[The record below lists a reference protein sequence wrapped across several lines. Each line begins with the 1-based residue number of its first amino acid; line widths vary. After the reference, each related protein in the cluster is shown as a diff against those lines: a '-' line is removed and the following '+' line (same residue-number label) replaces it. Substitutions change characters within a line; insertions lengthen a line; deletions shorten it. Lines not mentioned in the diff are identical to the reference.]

1 MGLFAPARKATAK
14 ARIGL
19 AGPTGSGKTF
29 TALRLARGLAGPD
42 GTIAVIDTEHGSAAL
57 YADLFGF
64 DVAVMNP
71 PYSPSK
77 YRMAIGE
84 AADAGY
90 AVLIID
96 SITHAWNGTGGV
108 LEIVDEEAKRQ
119 RGNKFAAWA
128 VGSEEWK
135 ELLDTIL
142 GAPMHAIVTMRSKME
157 YVQQENSRGKTEV
170 VKVGMAPE
178 ARDGIEYEFT
188 VVGDLDHRHSMVVSK
203 SRIAAFADRVVDKP
217 GEQVGADIRAWLT
230 EGEPDPTEQAF
241 RPAPDVTP
249 EPTSKLPPAPVEDG
263 QPASLRAVPDEG
275 DPADDAE
282 TAEPRPV
289 TTDPVAEYDALR
301 KEAFLSKAQVL
312 TLARATAT
320 KVGVA
325 PPGSY
330 HAIAGVDN
338 PEFHGRLVAAIDEAG
353 GAS

>member
-1 MGLFAPARKATAK
+1 MNLFAPARKSTAK

-19 AGPTGSGKTF
+19 AGPTGAGKTF
-29 TALRLARGLAGPD
+29 TALRLAAGLAGSE
-42 GTIAVIDTEHGSAAL
+42 GKVAVIDTEHGSASL
-57 YADLFGF
+57 YADMFAF
-64 DVAVMNP
+64 DVAMMNP

-84 AADAGY
+84 ASDAGY
-90 AVLIID
+90 DVLVID

-142 GAPMHAIVTMRSKME
+142 GCPMHAIVTMRSKME

-188 VVGDLDHRHSMVVSK
+188 VVGDLDQRHSMVVSK
-203 SRIAAFADRVVDKP
+203 SRIAAFADRVIDKP

-230 EGEPDPTEQAF
+230 EDEPDPVEQAF
-241 RPAPDVTP
+241 KPAGGQAQAPGP
-249 EPTSKLPPAPVEDG
+249 GPFEPVSDETLSDLLYELGQLSTAARKKQEARLLGDAGVQTLEELPQRDASQAQERLSK
-263 QPASLRAVPDEG
+263 QRAERE
-275 DPADDAE
+275 A
-282 TAEPRPV
+282 
-289 TTDPVAEYDALR
+289 
-301 KEAFLSKAQVL
+301 KEAAEE
-312 TLARATAT
+312 
-320 KVGVA
+320 G
-325 PPGSY
+325 
-330 HAIAGVDN
+330 
-338 PEFHGRLVAAIDEAG
+338 AA
-353 GAS
+353 